1 MNFRS
6 STPQSDT
13 DQSDDD
19 EDDDISDHD
28 LTPCKI
34 CLYIFFVSLPVCL
47 QNFLISGNPSP
58 NMPGY
63 NWGLGRIPDQD
74 DIEEGLYLQYTFN
87 YIFWSTVY
95 ICTFH
100 YLGNFVL
107 ILFFSGWRNHVQK
120 VNDEANNQT
129 ILMSFVS
136 FGKLFDELK
145 SKTCVITQDSVVQLS
160 REKSGNIFNPNLVT
174 TITEQLQ

>member
-47 QNFLISGNPSP
+47 QK
-58 NMPGY
+58 
-63 NWGLGRIPDQD
+63 
-74 DIEEGLYLQYTFN
+74 
-87 YIFWSTVY
+87 IFD
-95 ICTFH
+95 F
-100 YLGNFVL
+100 
-107 ILFFSGWRNHVQK
+107 RQ
-120 VNDEANNQT
+120 
-129 ILMSFVS
+129 SFA
-136 FGKLFDELK
+136 KYAW
-145 SKTCVITQDSVVQLS
+145 I
-160 REKSGNIFNPNLVT
+160 
-174 TITEQLQ
+174 

>member
-47 QNFLISGNPSP
+47 QKFLISGNPSP

-74 DIEEGLYLQYTFN
+74 DIEEGLCFTVHLQLYFFVNCSYLQFSLSGKFCIY
-87 YIFWSTVY
+87 
-95 ICTFH
+95 
-100 YLGNFVL
+100 
-107 ILFFSGWRNHVQK
+107 FFFQVGEIMYKKSMMK
-120 VNDEANNQT
+120 P
-129 ILMSFVS
+129 II
-136 FGKLFDELK
+136 KLF
-145 SKTCVITQDSVVQLS
+145 
-160 REKSGNIFNPNLVT
+160 
-174 TITEQLQ
+174 